1 MNWPLNIKTIFF
13 LLLTSVGNHIWC
25 ASVDESALL
34 ILKNHCYECHSSTKA
49 KGGLKLDRRSGLL
62 NGGDSGEPAVIP
74 GDSSKSHLLQL
85 VSRNAPDK
93 QMPPEGDGLT
103 QNEIHILKE
112 WIDAGA
118 RTPEGFGPDK
128 EEVPLSHWSFQPLLS
143 SQTGG
148 TLAGVDHFIL
158 AGLEKQG
165 LNLSPQASSTTRI
178 RRLNMILHGLPAPM
192 ETIQHFQETD
202 LSQESWERLV
212 DEALASPH
220 YGEAMAGLW
229 LDIARFGETQGFE
242 TNRERPNA
250 WPYRDWVIDAFNSD
264 MPYDHFIRAQV
275 AGDALNEAVGTSFLV
290 AGPND
295 IVKGQDPKLGPM
307 QRMNELDDMINTT
320 GTAFVGLTL
329 GCARCHNHKFDPI
342 SQKDYYAVQAVFAGV
357 EHGDTTIQP
366 SDPTK
371 TTIRALDQQIAHLY
385 QSILSKIGQ
394 PPKEALNAHFN
405 EEKFAPI
412 KAKYV
417 RFYIEKTRG
426 ESEGCID
433 ELEIFSQER
442 NVALKTNG
450 AIATSSG
457 DFQHPLHKLS
467 QINDGH
473 YGNSRS
479 WISAQ
484 PGKGWVQIEFPN
496 IEEIDRITWSRDRE
510 RQFTDRV
517 ISQYRIETGI
527 HAEDLNLL
535 TDSSDRST
543 DENDAS
549 VYLESGI
556 QALTG
561 NWKEVAQQELE
572 QWRQLRSRVEKL
584 KKAAMVY
591 AGQFNQPGPTY
602 RLYRGEPDAPREEV
616 DPDTIQVLGR
626 LGLHRSTPERDRRL
640 AFAKWLSS
648 PQNPLTARVF
658 VNRLWQFHFGR
669 GLVSTPNDFGY
680 NGMPPTHPELLDWLA
695 HEFIR
700 GGWSVKHIHR
710 IILTSRTWNQESR
723 PHESGLSRDAGNQFL
738 WRYPQRRLP
747 AEGIRDSILS
757 ISGALNLRRGGP
769 GFSGFEVELENVRHY
784 HPRTTFGPEEWR
796 RMIYMTKVRQEKDAV
811 FGAFDCPD
819 SSQIIPVRSRS
830 TTPIQA
836 LNLMNSPFVT
846 QQVDIFARRLR
857 SEAGET
863 TAHQIR
869 QGWLLAFGRDPEA
882 TETEE
887 AEKFILNYGL
897 ESWCRA
903 LINSNEFVFI
913 P

>member
-1 MNWPLNIKTIFF
+1 M
-13 LLLTSVGNHIWC
+13 
-25 ASVDESALL
+25 
-34 ILKNHCYECHSSTKA
+34 
-49 KGGLKLDRRSGLL
+49 DRRSGIL

-74 GDSSKSHLLQL
+74 GESEKSHLLQL
-85 VSRNAPDK
+85 VSRTVPDK
-93 QMPPEGDGLT
+93 QMPPEGNGLT
-103 QNEIHILKE
+103 QNEILIIKQ
-112 WIDAGA
+112 WIDQGA
-118 RTPEGFGPDK
+118 RTPNDFGPDK
-128 EEVPLSHWSFQPLLS
+128 ENHQLSHWSFQPIL
-143 SQTGG
+143 G
-148 TLAGVDHFIL
+148 TQRHGTPDSLDHFIRTR
-158 AGLEKQG
+158 LEKQG
-165 LNLSPQASSTTRI
+165 LTLSPQASSATRI
-178 RRLNMILHGLPAPM
+178 RRLNMILHGLPAPIIA
-192 ETIQHFQETD
+192 IQDFQETD
-202 LSQESWERLV
+202 ISQESWERLV

-250 WPYRDWVIDAFNSD
+250 WPYRDWVIDAFNAD
-264 MPYDHFIRAQV
+264 MPYDQFVRSQV
-275 AGDALNEAVGTSFLV
+275 AGDALNEAIGTSFLV

-342 SQKDYYAVQAVFAGV
+342 SQKDYYAIQAIFAGV

-366 SDPTK
+366 SDSTQMS
-371 TTIRALDQQIAHLY
+371 IINLDQQIAQLY
-385 QSILSKIGQ
+385 QSLIAKTGP
-394 PPKEALNAHFN
+394 PPKDALNAHYN
-405 EEKFAPI
+405 EEKFVPI

-433 ELEIFSQER
+433 ELEIFSNGR
-442 NVALKTNG
+442 NIALRSSG
-450 AIATSSG
+450 AIARSNG

-467 QINDGH
+467 HINDGL

-479 WISAQ
+479 WIAAE
-484 PGKGWVQIEFPN
+484 PGSGWVQIEFPD
-496 IEEIDRITWSRDRE
+496 IQEIDRITWSRDRD
-510 RQFTDRV
+510 RQFADRV

-527 HAEDLNLL
+527 HEESLKLL
-535 TDSSDRST
+535 TDSSDRAT
-543 DENDAS
+543 DEGDS
-549 VYLESGI
+549 SHFLESRI
-556 QALTG
+556 SSLTG
-561 NWKEVAQQELE
+561 NSKQVAQQELD
-572 QWRQLRSRVEKL
+572 QWRQLRSRVQKL
-584 KKAAMVY
+584 RKADMVY

-602 RLYRGEPDAPREEV
+602 RLYRGEPDSPREEV
-616 DPDTIQVLGR
+616 DPDTIQVLGQ
-626 LGLHRSTPERDRRL
+626 LGLSRSTPEQERRL
-640 AFAKWLSS
+640 VFANWLSS
-648 PQNPLTARVF
+648 PANPLTARVF

-669 GLVSTPNDFGY
+669 GLVSTPNDFGF
-680 NGMPPTHPELLDWLA
+680 NGLPPTHPELLDWLA
-695 HEFIR
+695 NEFIKS
-700 GGWSVKHIHR
+700 GWSVKHIHR
-710 IILTSRTWNQESR
+710 LILASRTWNQDSR
-723 PHESGLSRDAGNQFL
+723 PHETGLSQDAGNNFL
-738 WRYPQRRLP
+738 WRFPQRRLS
-747 AEGIRDSILS
+747 AEGIRDSVLS

-769 GFSGFEVELENVRHY
+769 GFSAFEVELENVRHY

-836 LNLMNSPFVT
+836 LNLMNSPFIT
-846 QQVDIFARRLR
+846 QQAHIFANRLMT
-857 SEAGET
+857 EAGGEIKG
-863 TAHQIR
+863 AIHR
-869 QGWLLAFGRDPEA
+869 GWLLAFGRYPNSTELEA
-882 TETEE
+882 AHE
-887 AEKFILNYGL
+887 FILNYGL